1 MNIYNSML
9 CESLHFY
16 VDLIFNL
23 FLLLVK
29 KKHLLE
35 LNCYHVVLKDFREVT
50 KISPV
55 IFKILV
61 ALSSVH
67 VIVFVI
73 MIAPNVSNE
82 FSSNFV
88 GV

>member
-1 MNIYNSML
+1 M
-9 CESLHFY
+9 
-16 VDLIFNL
+16 
-23 FLLLVK
+23 
-29 KKHLLE
+29 
-35 LNCYHVVLKDFREVT
+35 LKDFREVK
-50 KISPV
+50 KISAV

-67 VIVFVI
+67 LIVFVI